1 MRRGAG
7 AARAIAV
14 VRGRGAVLASATAAA
29 FALAAGVA
37 AGPILV
43 LVPAAPAQA
52 TAPDAAR
59 AAAAQRDPPE
69 PAAALELRDDWQRAV
84 RLPRAPR
91 RIVSLAPHA
100 TELLFAAG
108 AGAQVVAADPYSVR
122 PAAAAAL
129 PRVAAWPRPDP
140 ERLLALRPDLVVLW
154 GASSTRDQVA
164 RLEALGLPVFVSEP
178 TGLDDI
184 GRALDRFASIADDP
198 AAGRASARRYRE
210 RVRALRDRFASRP
223 VLPVFVQAWSRPLV
237 TLSDRD
243 TIGDALRACGG
254 RNVFGDAPVAAPQV
268 SPEAV
273 LGAKPRLIV
282 SIDESSGRAPWER
295 LGVLAPRGPIA
306 FARVDASIQRPSVSI
321 VEQVAALCDA
331 IESAR

>member
-1 MRRGAG
+1 MTRGAG
-7 AARAIAV
+7 AARATAA
-14 VRGRGAVLASATAAA
+14 VRGRGAVLATAAA
-29 FALAAGVA
+29 LALVAGASAAPRLA
-37 AGPILV
+37 
-43 LVPAAPAQA
+43 LVPA
-52 TAPDAAR
+52 TDSR
-59 AAAAQRDPPE
+59 AAA

-178 TGLDDI
+178 AGLDDI

-198 AAGRASARRYRE
+198 AAGRASAHRYRE

-268 SPEAV
+268 SPETV

-282 SIDESSGRAPWER
+282 SIDESSGREPWER

-321 VEQVAALCDA
+321 VEQVAALCEA

>member
-1 MRRGAG
+1 MTRGGGTRTPARE
-7 AARAIAV
+7 ARAAPARVRAV
-14 VRGRGAVLASATAAA
+14 AYVLAGV
-29 FALAAGVA
+29 FALAAASGP
-37 AGPILV
+37 AGA
-43 LVPAAPAQA
+43 AAPV
-52 TAPDAAR
+52 
-59 AAAAQRDPPE
+59 
-69 PAAALELRDDWQRAV
+69 LELRDDWQRTI

-122 PAAAAAL
+122 PVAAAAL

-140 ERLLALRPDLVVLW
+140 ERLLALRPDLVVVW
-154 GASSTRDQVA
+154 GASATRDQVA
-164 RLEALGLPVFVSEP
+164 RLEALGLAVFVSEP
-178 TGLDDI
+178 AGLDDI
-184 GRALDRFASIADDP
+184 GRTLDRFATIGAEP
-198 AAGRASARRYRE
+198 AVGAASAHRYRE
-210 RVRALRDRFASRP
+210 RVRALRERFASRP
-223 VLPVFVQAWSRPLV
+223 ALPVFVQAWSRPLV

-268 SPEAV
+268 SPETV
-273 LGAKPRLIV
+273 LGARPRLIV
-282 SIDESSGRAPWER
+282 SIDESSGREPWER

-331 IESAR
+331 IEDAR